1 MEPVETIGTATLR
14 HARLTWVAT
23 RGSNVIVAVRITI
36 LELGVP
42 MVKKLIIAA
51 VVAAG
56 LGVAIKLVASR

>member
-1 MEPVETIGTATLR
+1 MATLR
-14 HARLTWVAT
+14 HARLTWVVT
-23 RGSNVIVAVRITI
+23 RGSNVIVGSPYHY

>member
-1 MEPVETIGTATLR
+1 V
-14 HARLTWVAT
+14 T
-23 RGSNVIVAVRITI
+23 RGSNVIVGSPYHY